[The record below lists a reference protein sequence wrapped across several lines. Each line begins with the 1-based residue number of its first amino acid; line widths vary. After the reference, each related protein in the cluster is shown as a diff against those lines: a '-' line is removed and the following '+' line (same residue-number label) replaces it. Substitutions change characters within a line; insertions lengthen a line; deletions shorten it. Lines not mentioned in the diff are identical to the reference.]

1 MFMLN
6 ERAWRLLY
14 QLVEREEE
22 LKVKVSRS
30 SKGAL
35 LVDAGVECLGSLEAG
50 ILISE
55 MLLSG
60 LGEVKIIYSDGLP
73 HVQVITDHPLYA
85 CMASQYAGW
94 AISLDKYFAMGS
106 GPARLLGSKEPL
118 IEEFNWKVREDKGV
132 IFLETRT
139 SPSERV
145 IDYIANACKLAPENL
160 GIVYA
165 PTGSLVGSIQVT
177 ARVVET
183 GLHKMHEIRY
193 DIRKVVSAIGM
204 APIPPVGRDDL
215 EAIGRTN
222 DAIIYG
228 GRTFYFVNDSD
239 DLSDLIEKI
248 PSSSSSSYGEPFLEL
263 FKKSNY
269 NFYDMDPMLFS
280 PAEVVLVSLINGKAY
295 KAGGVNRELVRR
307 LFGI

>member
-50 ILISE
+50 ILNSE

-183 GLHKMHEIRY
+183 
-193 DIRKVVSAIGM
+193 
-204 APIPPVGRDDL
+204 
-215 EAIGRTN
+215 
-222 DAIIYG
+222 
-228 GRTFYFVNDSD
+228 
-239 DLSDLIEKI
+239 
-248 PSSSSSSYGEPFLEL
+248 
-263 FKKSNY
+263 
-269 NFYDMDPMLFS
+269 
-280 PAEVVLVSLINGKAY
+280 
-295 KAGGVNRELVRR
+295 
-307 LFGI
+307 